1 MTGHLDGPLD
11 PDSPPPVSGS
21 SGANIVHVGG
31 PWYDVTVDGETE
43 RVRGRQAAEQ
53 LAEGV
58 TSESRTDI
66 TEVITGRPVR
76 QRESVVERF
85 RGPAFAFDLARS
97 PDPSSVHV
105 ERHDGLSPPFNLAG
119 RTITRHGGHFGRGR
133 WTVTYLPL

>member
-1 MTGHLDGPLD
+1 MTDHLDGPLD

-43 RVRGRQAAEQ
+43 RVRGREAAEALVDDAPLDEQ
-53 LAEGV
+53 TPAATV
-58 TSESRTDI
+58 TE
-66 TEVITGRPVR
+66 
-76 QRESVVERF
+76 QF
-85 RGPAFAFDLARS
+85 RGPTFQYDLNGT